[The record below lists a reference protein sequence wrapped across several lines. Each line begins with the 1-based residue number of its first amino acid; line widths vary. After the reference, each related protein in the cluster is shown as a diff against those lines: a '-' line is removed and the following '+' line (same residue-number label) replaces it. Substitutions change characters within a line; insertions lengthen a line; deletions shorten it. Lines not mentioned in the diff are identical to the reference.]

1 MHTTDDSR
9 ERVVAAGL
17 AVIFAAI
24 AALAVLDLIADLGEG
39 TSVRHAL
46 IEGGSAAVALGGAM
60 WMTSRH
66 RALAREARALS
77 RQADALSRHLEASRA
92 DAARWRDEARDLIAG
107 LGAAIDRQLDQWALT
122 PAEKEIALLLLK
134 GLSHKEVAEV
144 RGVSEATVRQ
154 QARSIYKKAGLE
166 GRHDLAAF
174 FLEDL
179 LGPATPAHDEAQPS
193 GGPVKRSENVGPP
206 ASSR

>member
-1 MHTTDDSR
+1 MGSVRATDDSR
-9 ERVVAAGL
+9 ERLVAAGL
-17 AVIFAAI
+17 AVLFAAI
-24 AALAVLDLIADLGEG
+24 AALAALDLIADLGEG
-39 TSVRHAL
+39 TSGSHVVL
-46 IEGGSAAVALGGAM
+46 EGGSVAVGLGGAV
-60 WMTSRH
+60 WMAFRQ

-77 RQADALSRHLEASRA
+77 LQADALSRHLEASRA
-92 DAARWRDEARDLIAG
+92 DAARWREEARDLISG
-107 LGAAIDRQLDQWALT
+107 LGAAIDRQLDQWGLS

-154 QARSIYKKAGLE
+154 QARSIYKKAGLD

-179 LGPATPAHDEAQPS
+179 LGPARPA
-193 GGPVKRSENVGPP
+193 R
-206 ASSR
+206 